1 MRCYPSVGVRGARA
15 GPLDLDVRVRLAS
28 PKGSSPPF
36 QHGSIVAGKL
46 AADRNGRR
54 MLDIAFGEAN
64 GTQEAVELVRILRGA
79 NPTGTL
85 YIGYPLLSALDGR
98 LQIDALLTCEEFGVV
113 AFDLSGQGDRPDGEW
128 SDSLEKLHNDMFVG
142 LETKLKEHRELRSG
156 RRLAFDIRTV
166 TLAPRRPDTPV
177 ADEVT
182 VVTPT
187 DLLNTLEG
195 GQCLDRALLQHVNA
209 AIQTTSTMKPR
220 KKRSNVARTESR
232 GAVMKIIESQI
243 ANLDRWQKTAAIEYP
258 DGPQRIRGLAGSGK
272 TIVLAQKAALLHAR
286 HPDWQIVVTFNT
298 RSLYQQFQALI
309 RRFHFELTR
318 DDPDWSKLRVMH
330 AWGSAAMTGVYAEIA
345 RANGRAV
352 RDFTYAKEKFG
363 SGQAFRGI
371 CKELLQ
377 EVPVENGV
385 QLFDLMLIDEAQDL
399 PQEFFQL
406 VYGAVKAPKRI
417 VWAYD
422 ELQNLGEYSMPSA
435 EIIFGTDSA
444 GRPRVKLQDRRDQP
458 RQDIILP
465 VCYRNT
471 PWALTV
477 AHGLGFGVY
486 RPEGV
491 VQMFDDV
498 GLWREIGYEVVDGA
512 LEHGRSVVLRRR
524 GDASPTFFD
533 QLLKPDDAVSVR
545 LFDSAV
551 DECEWVA
558 QEIKRN
564 LDEDELEP
572 DDILIIV
579 ADPLAVKSRGAAMMR
594 ALQKAEVGAHIAGVT
609 SSRDVMFL
617 DDSVAITSIYRAK
630 GNEAPMVYLIGAETC
645 FGGWD
650 LSRKRNIF
658 FTAITRSRAW
668 VRVCGVGP
676 MMQGLQTEIAAV
688 RENGFQLRFK
698 YPTEEAIRTMKRIH
712 RDRSNEE
719 VAAINRDV
727 EGAERL
733 LSMIENGE
741 IALDAL
747 PEKIRA
753 ALRGGVAQ

>member
-1 MRCYPSVGVRGARA
+1 
-15 GPLDLDVRVRLAS
+15 
-28 PKGSSPPF
+28 
-36 QHGSIVAGKL
+36 
-46 AADRNGRR
+46 

-64 GTQEAVELVRILRGA
+64 GTQEAAELVRILRNA

-113 AFDLSGQGDRPDGEW
+113 AFDLSGQGDQSDGEW
-128 SDSLEKLHNDMFVG
+128 AESLEKLHNDMFIG

-156 RRLAFDIRTV
+156 RRLAFDIRTM
-166 TLAPRRPDTPV
+166 TLAPRRPDTLVP
-177 ADEVT
+177 DEVT
-182 VVTPT
+182 VATPV
-187 DLLNTLEG
+187 DLLTTLMAG
-195 GQCLDRALLQHVNA
+195 KRLDRTLLQHVNA

-220 KKRSNVARTESR
+220 KKRTNVARAESR
-232 GAVMKIIESQI
+232 GAVMKVIESQI
-243 ANLDRWQKTAAIEYP
+243 ANLDRWQKRAAIEYP

-286 HPDWQIVVTFNT
+286 HPDWQIAVTFNT
-298 RSLYQQFQALI
+298 RSLYQQFQVLI

-330 AWGSAAMTGVYAEIA
+330 AWGSAATTGVYAEIA
-345 RANGRAV
+345 RANGRAPK
-352 RDFTYAKEKFG
+352 DFSYAKGMFG
-363 SGQAFRGI
+363 SGQAFRGV
-371 CKELLQ
+371 CGELLQ
-377 EVPVENGV
+377 EVPVDNGA
-385 QLFDLMLIDEAQDL
+385 QLFDLILIDEAQDL

-406 VYGAVKAPKRI
+406 VYGAMKPPKRI

-435 EIIFGTDSA
+435 EVVFGNDSE
-444 GRPRVKLQDRRDQP
+444 GRPRVKLQQERRDQP

-477 AHGLGFGVY
+477 AHGLGFGIY

-498 GLWREIGYEVVDGA
+498 GLWREIGYEEIGGA
-512 LEHGRSVVLRRR
+512 LEHGTNVVLRRR
-524 GDASPTFFD
+524 SDASPTFFE
-533 QLLKPDDAVSVR
+533 QLLKPEDAVSVC
-545 LFDSAV
+545 LFENPVA
-551 DECEWVA
+551 ECEWVA

-564 LDEDELEP
+564 LAEDELEP

-579 ADPLAVKSRGAAMMR
+579 ADPLAVKSLGAEMMR
-594 ALQKAEVGAHIAGVT
+594 ALQKVEVGAHIAGVT

-617 DDSVAITSIYRAK
+617 DDSVAITGIYRAK
-630 GNEAPMVYLIGAETC
+630 GNEAPMVYVIGADAC

-650 LSRKRNIF
+650 LSRKRNIL

-668 VRVCGVGP
+668 VRVCGVGRD
-676 MMQGLQTEIAAV
+676 MEGLQSEIAAV
-688 RENGFQLRFK
+688 RNKGFQLEFQ

-712 RDRSNEE
+712 RDRSNQE

-733 LSMIENGE
+733 LNMIENGE
-741 IALDAL
+741 IALDSL

-753 ALRGGVAQ
+753 ALRAGTPR